1 MKIGLKD
8 AIAKIEHNG
17 LLNIYKSSIFS
28 SGSIVL
34 TLLPL
39 DRVREYIY
47 ILLDRVREH
56 V

>member
-1 MKIGLKD
+1 MKICLKD
-8 AIAKIEHNG
+8 AITKIEHNG

-34 TLLPL
+34 LPL